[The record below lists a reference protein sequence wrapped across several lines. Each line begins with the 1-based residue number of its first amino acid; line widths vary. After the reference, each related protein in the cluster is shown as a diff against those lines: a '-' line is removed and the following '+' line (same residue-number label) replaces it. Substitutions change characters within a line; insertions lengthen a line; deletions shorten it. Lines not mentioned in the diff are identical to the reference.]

1 MKDNKNSNINYNNI
15 YVDDN
20 NDSDGNDNIFN
31 KNIAKDDSL
40 EKYFKPMEDNHE
52 TDDILKQLENLN
64 LSEEKSFDMPQ
75 KVFEPL
81 ANKKANEIKTNIEP
95 LSNSAK
101 KRNPNIKIII
111 VTSMPLSSW
120 LRRAREIGVD
130 SFWYK
135 EAQKEPILAVM
146 ERTMAGESIYPDQT
160 PTVQIGYT
168 NNHDF
173 TERELEILRELIS
186 GDSNAEIGERL
197 GIGASTVKYH
207 VQNMLEKTGMHTR
220 TELAAVA
227 RSLGIAIK

>member
-1 MKDNKNSNINYNNI
+1 MPYNVLI
-15 YVDDN
+15 V
-20 NDSDGNDNIFN
+20 
-31 KNIAKDDSL
+31 
-40 EKYFKPMEDNHE
+40 EDQE
-52 TDDILKQLENLN
+52 MPKQL
-64 LSEEKSFDMPQ
+64 
-75 KVFEPL
+75 FEIFVKNDPRFTHVASISNSSL
-81 ANKKANEIKTNIEP
+81 AVDFCSHGRVDLILMDVMTELGSSGLDAAEEIK
-95 LSNSAK
+95 K
-101 KRNPNIKIII
+101 KYPKIKIII
-111 VTSMPLSSW
+111 VTSMPESSW

-186 GDSNAEIGERL
+186 GDSNAEIGQRL